1 MLDAALRPIE
11 VLLVEDN
18 VGDVRLTAEA
28 LKEGELTVNLT
39 VRTGRRRSEEILHQ
53 GNGHGNAPRPDLI
66 LLDLNS
72 PKMDGRHLLRE
83 IKKIPS

>member
-1 MLDAALRPIE
+1 M
-11 VLLVEDN
+11 
-18 VGDVRLTAEA
+18 RLTAEA

-39 VRTGRRRSEEILHQ
+39 VARDGVEAMEILHQ

-72 PKMDGRHLLRE
+72 PKVDGRHLLRE